1 MKLEIVRGPL
11 PLGEASRAK
20 YRIAR
25 SEGDAF
31 KVRVVDADSP
41 TFTADFTAAFKANVR
56 RARRE
61 NPKLIAA
68 E

>member
-25 SEGDAF
+25 GDGDAF
-31 KVRVVDADSP
+31 RVRVVDADSP
-41 TFTADFTAAFKANVR
+41 TFTAFKANVR
-56 RARRE
+56 RE
-61 NPKLIAA
+61 SPKHEAA
-68 E
+68 D